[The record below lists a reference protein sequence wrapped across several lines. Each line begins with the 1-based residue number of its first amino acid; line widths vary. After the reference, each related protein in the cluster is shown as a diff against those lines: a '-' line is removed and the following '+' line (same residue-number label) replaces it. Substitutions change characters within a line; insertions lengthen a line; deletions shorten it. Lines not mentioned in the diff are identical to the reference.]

1 MNKQQ
6 WNTSD
11 IPDLSGKIA
20 LVTGA
25 NSGLGY
31 ETALALA
38 IKGATVVLA
47 CRDTQKGN
55 IAYNNIKLQ
64 HPKADVAFMKLDL
77 AKLRSVHQLAE
88 KFAAQYDRLDILV
101 NNAGVMGTSE
111 KQTFDRFE
119 YQLGVNFLGHFALTG
134 LLWDKLQAAPEARVV
149 HLASLIAERGQL
161 WLDNLMLRNQYT
173 PMRAYAQSKLAMLVF
188 ATEMQRRMEA
198 QGITHLKSIAAH
210 PGISKTNL
218 FEQMQLPRWL
228 MQLAMWLM
236 NNRLQSAAQGALPQL
251 YAATDPAARGG
262 TYIGPDGPRGWK
274 GFPTEVSLPSSAHN
288 AEANAQLWTQAAS
301 LTGVSFLMDAS

>member
-38 IKGATVVLA
+38 LKGATVILA

-88 KFAAQYDRLDILV
+88 QFAAQYDRLDILV
-101 NNAGVMGTSE
+101 NNAGVMGTGE

-161 WLDNLMLRNQYT
+161 WLDNLMLRNQYK

-198 QGITHLKSIAAH
+198 QGLTHVKSIAAH

-228 MQLAMWLM
+228 MQLAMLLM
-236 NNRLQSAAQGALPQL
+236 GNRLQSAAQGALPQL
-251 YAATDPAARGG
+251 YAATASAARGG

-274 GFPTEVSLPSSAHN
+274 GFPTEVSLPASAQN
-288 AEANAQLWTQAAS
+288 AEANAQLWAQAAS
-301 LTGVSFLMDAS
+301 LTGISFLMEAS